1 MEYDPWGTA
10 EYQPPL
16 DRIGWFGYMIDK
28 KKRVRIELIDI
39 AKAIT
44 IILVILGHT
53 TGNLETPMY
62 RRFLYSFHMPLFFF
76 LAGLSIRPKMLK
88 TVQEWKD
95 FIKKNLLALIVPYL
109 IFAFIYAPFTFDN
122 VPKFLYGS
130 WQALGKAGTLTSLW
144 YLTAFFIARIY
155 CQILVDLVGRVSAE
169 NNKIVLGLLA
179 VPMFAVGFLLPKVE
193 GGYPWCLDISFV
205 AAGFIL
211 LGIALRQRLL
221 IFAQEKGW
229 ILCAFTAAAAIILSC
244 GTILRGD
251 ALELS
256 LMCGS
261 DYGNLFWF
269 MLNAVSGSALVIGI
283 SMLLFRVSREGAWT
297 FSTAAITYIGQ
308 HTLGIFLLHKNFQLD
323 LVIPWIHTWLAGPQ
337 LLVACIATCI
347 SFAAALLMC
356 AVIEKYV
363 PQLLGQ
369 FPRYPVQENK

>member
-1 MEYDPWGTA
+1 MVE
-10 EYQPPL
+10 
-16 DRIGWFGYMIDK
+16 K

-62 RRFLYSFHMPLFFF
+62 RRLLYSFHMPLFFF
-76 LAGLSIRPKMLK
+76 LAGLSIRPKALK
-88 TVQEWKD
+88 TFRDWKD

-109 IFAFIYAPFTFDN
+109 IFAFIYAPFSFDN

-144 YLTAFFIARIY
+144 YLTAFFAARLY
-155 CQILVDLVGRVSAE
+155 CQILVDLVGRTAAE
-169 NNKIVLGLLA
+169 NQKMILGLLA
-179 VPMFAVGFLLPKVE
+179 VPMLAIGFLLPKIE
-193 GGYPWCLDISFV
+193 GGYPWCLDIGFV

-211 LGIALRQRLL
+211 LGIALRQQIL
-221 IFAQEKGW
+221 IFAQAKGW
-229 ILCAFTAAAAIILSC
+229 ILSIFTAAAAFILLC

-283 SMLLFRVSREGAWT
+283 SMLLFRISREGAWP
-297 FSTAAITYIGQ
+297 FSTAAITYVGQ
-308 HTLGIFLLHKNFQLD
+308 HTLGIFLLHKNFQLE
-323 LVIPWIHTWLAGPQ
+323 LVIPWIHTWLTGPQ

-356 AVIEKYV
+356 SIIEKYV

-369 FPRYPVQENK
+369 FPRYPVQENR

>member
-1 MEYDPWGTA
+1 MSE
-10 EYQPPL
+10 
-16 DRIGWFGYMIDK
+16 K

-39 AKAIT
+39 VKAIT

-62 RRFLYSFHMPLFFF
+62 RRLIYSFHMPLFFF
-76 LAGLSIRPKMLK
+76 LAGLSIRPKALK
-88 TVQEWKD
+88 TFHGWKY

-109 IFAFIYAPFTFDN
+109 IFAFIYAPFSFEN

-130 WQALGKAGTLTSLW
+130 WQALGNTGTLTSLW
-144 YLTAFFIARIY
+144 YLTSFFIARIY
-155 CQILVDLVGRVSAE
+155 SQILVDLVDVATGES
-169 NNKIVLGLLA
+169 NKIILGLLA
-179 VPMFAVGFLLPKVE
+179 LPMFAVGFLLPRID

-205 AAGFIL
+205 ATGFIL
-211 LGIALRQRLL
+211 LGIALRQQIL
-221 IFAQEKGW
+221 IFAQSQGW
-229 ILCAFTAAAAIILSC
+229 LLSAFTAAAALILFC

-256 LMCGS
+256 LMCKS

-269 MLNAVSGSALVIGI
+269 MLNAISGSAFVIGI
-283 SMLLFRVSREGAWT
+283 SMLLFRVSKEGAWP
-297 FSTAAITYIGQ
+297 FSTAAITYVGR
-308 HTLGIFLLHKNFQLD
+308 HTLGIFLLHKNFQLE

-347 SFAAALLMC
+347 SFVASLLMC
-356 AVIEKYV
+356 SIIEKYV

-369 FPRYPVQENK
+369 FPRYPIQEEMQIKF

>member
-1 MEYDPWGTA
+1 MRE
-10 EYQPPL
+10 
-16 DRIGWFGYMIDK
+16 K
-28 KKRVRIELIDI
+28 KKTGRIELIDI

-62 RRFLYSFHMPLFFF
+62 RRLLYSFHMPLFFF
-76 LAGLSIRPKMLK
+76 LAGLSIRPKVLK
-88 TVQEWKD
+88 TLPEWKD
-95 FIKKNLLALIVPYL
+95 FFKKNLLALVVPYI
-109 IFAFIYAPFTFDN
+109 IFAFIYAPFSFDN

-144 YLTAFFIARIY
+144 YLTSFFVARVY
-155 CQILVDLVGRVSAE
+155 CQLLVNLAGRINGRSMRL
-169 NNKIVLGLLA
+169 ILGLMS
-179 VPMFAVGFLLPKVE
+179 VPMFAIGFLLPKIE
-193 GGYPWCLDISFV
+193 GGYPWCLDVSFV
-205 AAGFIL
+205 SAGFIL
-211 LGIALRQRLL
+211 LGMALRRQLL
-221 IFAQEKGW
+221 IFAQAKGR
-229 ILCAFTAAAAIILSC
+229 ILCLFTLLSAAVLCC

-261 DYGNLFWF
+261 VYGNVFWF
-269 MLNAVSGSALVIGI
+269 MLNAVSGSALVMGVSI
-283 SMLLFRVSREGAWT
+283 LLFRISREGAWP
-297 FSTAAITYIGQ
+297 FSTAAITYVGQ
-308 HTLGIFLLHKNFQLD
+308 HTLGVFLLHKNFQLD

-347 SFAAALLMC
+347 SFAASLLMC

-369 FPRYPVQENK
+369 FPRYPVRESK

>member
-1 MEYDPWGTA
+1 MDKMVE
-10 EYQPPL
+10 
-16 DRIGWFGYMIDK
+16 K
-28 KKRVRIELIDI
+28 KKRARIELIDI

-44 IILVILGHT
+44 IVLVILGHT

-62 RRFLYSFHMPLFFF
+62 RRVLYSFHMPLFFF
-76 LAGLSIRPKMLK
+76 LAGLSIRPKALR
-88 TVQEWKD
+88 TFRGWKD
-95 FIKKNLLALIVPYL
+95 FLKKNLLALIVPYL
-109 IFAFIYAPFTFDN
+109 IFAFIYAPFSFDN

-144 YLTAFFIARIY
+144 YLTALFIARIY
-155 CQILVDLVGRVSAE
+155 CQILFDLIGRTKAE
-169 NNKIVLGLLA
+169 NNRMIPGLLA
-179 VPMFAVGFLLPKVE
+179 APMFAVGFLLPKLE
-193 GGYPWCLDISFV
+193 GGYPWCLDVSFV

-211 LGIALRQRLL
+211 LGIALRQRIL
-221 IFAQEKGW
+221 IFAQAKGW
-229 ILCAFTAAAAIILSC
+229 ILSLFTAASAGILFC

-261 DYGNLFWF
+261 NYGNLFWF
-269 MLNAVSGSALVIGI
+269 MLNAVSGSALIIGI
-283 SMLLFRVSREGAWT
+283 SMLLFRISREGAWT

-337 LLVACIATCI
+337 LLVACIAACI
-347 SFAAALLMC
+347 SFAAALLLC
-356 AVIEKYV
+356 SVIDRYV

-369 FPRYPVQENK
+369 FPRYPVQGNK